1 MESNKSTRIRP
12 IPYDKEDKELLREL
26 GERINR
32 LRVEKKLMQNELTN
46 MAGVH
51 KNFICIIEN
60 GVQNPSLLSLY
71 HIIRAL
77 DTSLYEFFGGL
88 YGK

>member
-12 IPYDKEDKELLREL
+12 IPYDKEDKELLKEM
-26 GERINR
+26 EKKINR
-32 LRVEKKLMQNELTN
+32 LRVEKNLTQTELAN
-46 MAGVH
+46 MGGVH

-77 DTSLYEFFGGL
+77 DTSLYEFFGGI

>member
-12 IPYDKEDKELLREL
+12 IPYDKEDKELLKEM
-26 GERINR
+26 GKKINR
-32 LRVEKKLMQNELTN
+32 LRVEKNLTQNELAN

-71 HIIRAL
+71 HIIRVL
-77 DTSLYEFFGGL
+77 DTSLYEFFGGI

>member
-12 IPYDKEDKELLREL
+12 IPYDKEDKELLKKM
-26 GERINR
+26 GKKINR
-32 LRVEKKLMQNELTN
+32 LRVEKKLTQNELAN

-60 GVQNPSLLSLY
+60 GVQNPSRLSLY

-77 DTSLYEFFGGL
+77 DTSLYEFFGGI